1 MKESHNVF
9 LLKMKSL
16 RFFLCK
22 CRIQAFQVAQWVKN
36 PPEIQDTED
45 VGLIAGLG
53 TSPGGRMAARSS
65 ILAWRILRKEEPGG
79 LKGRHD

>member
-53 TSPGGRMAARSS
+53 SSPGGRMAAAPVILPGESFRRRS
-65 ILAWRILRKEEPGG
+65 LVG
-79 LKGRHD
+79 